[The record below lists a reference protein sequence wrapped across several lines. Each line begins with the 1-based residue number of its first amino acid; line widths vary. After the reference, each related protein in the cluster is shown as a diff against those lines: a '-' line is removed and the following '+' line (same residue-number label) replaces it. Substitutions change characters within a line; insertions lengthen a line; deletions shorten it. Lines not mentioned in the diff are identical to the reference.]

1 MVQSFTDK
9 NIKQVIPEIHERM
22 KGERIM
28 KKRSVFLLAALIGLM
43 LTACGELKEAADSKS
58 GSTARNSTQENT
70 REPEESQEPE
80 ESSEPEK
87 LPASQE
93 YVSLDGSYKVIL
105 LEGLTQADMQLQP
118 GATMMDLEGESV
130 RTGFSAISVG
140 SYKSSVPGNPG
151 DIENLEDY
159 ADYITTMLFGMADIT
174 VNWEDTDAPSVEG
187 AEQCLAKAGVA
198 KSGFSRGQAYGFFVE
213 SADSYFSVLIVGN
226 DDDVEDARQIIGLQI
241 LERAPGQGETKDF
254 INGMTA
260 VLDSVNGA
268 NLRETFKMLVD
279 LDTDA
284 SQLETLSSQARQS
297 LSASWGVENSSDLME
312 MADWLIYEGHNQD
325 AWYLLREYDGLYE
338 TDHDAFDAKLKEQD
352 LDEETYISLLAAY
365 DAWFAYGD
373 GGIAAWDL
381 SRVGTIMGFGYVSGY
396 CTYEEA
402 MDKTLEAAEKAQEL
416 YDSWED
422 FNQSYLYGYSYWA
435 EESLDDPASSA
446 AERAA
451 LVNSLASQ
459 ANGPFSVNWNTDLE
473 KEW

>member
-1 MVQSFTDK
+1 
-9 NIKQVIPEIHERM
+9 
-22 KGERIM
+22 M
-28 KKRSVFLLAALIGLM
+28 KKRRLFFLAAAIGLM
-43 LTACGELKEAADSKS
+43 LTACGEPKEAEDIRS
-58 GSTARNSTQENT
+58 GSTAKNTTKETT
-70 REPEESQEPE
+70 REPEESSEPK
-80 ESSEPEK
+80 ESSEPEKSSNPEK

-93 YVSLDGSYKVIL
+93 YISSDGAYKVIL
-105 LEGLTQADMQLQP
+105 LEGLTQSDMQFQP
-118 GATMMDLEGESV
+118 GSTMMDLEGGSV

-140 SYKSSVPGNPG
+140 SYKSSVPGNPD
-151 DIENLEDY
+151 DIESLEDF
-159 ADYITTMLFGMADIT
+159 ADYITNLIFNGSGVT
-174 VNWEDTDAPSVEG
+174 VSWEDTDAPSVEG
-187 AEQCLAKAGVA
+187 AERCQARAGVA
-198 KSGFSRGQAYGFFVE
+198 KSGLSKGQAYGFFVE
-213 SADSYFSVLIVGN
+213 SADSYFSVIIVGN
-226 DDDVEDARQIIGLQI
+226 DDDVEEARQIIGLEI
-241 LERAPGQGETKDF
+241 LDEATGQGGTKDF

-260 VLDSVNGA
+260 VLDSVNGG
-268 NLRETFKMLVD
+268 NLREAYKLLVD

-338 TDHDAFDAKLKEQD
+338 TDHDTFDAKLKEQD

-402 MDKTLEAAEKAQEL
+402 MVKTLEAAEKAQEL
-416 YDSWED
+416 YDSWEE

-435 EESLDDPASSA
+435 EESLNDPASSA
-446 AERAA
+446 AERAE

-459 ANGPFSVNWNTDLE
+459 ANGPFSVDWKMDLE